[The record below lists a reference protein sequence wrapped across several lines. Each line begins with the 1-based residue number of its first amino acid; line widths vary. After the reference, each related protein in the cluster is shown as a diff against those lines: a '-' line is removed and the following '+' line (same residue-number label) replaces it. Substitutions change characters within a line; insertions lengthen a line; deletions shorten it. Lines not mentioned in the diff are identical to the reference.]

1 MKNKTFSKWWF
12 KNLFYVFIKEL
23 LWSNMPVVAIFIWGI
38 VSVYFFP
45 DEWWIASLIGS
56 IVIIVLFLV
65 LTYLSERKKS

>member
-1 MKNKTFSKWWF
+1 MKNKIFSKRWF

-23 LWSNMPVVAIFIWGI
+23 LWSNMPVIAIFICGI

-56 IVIIVLFLV
+56 IVIVVLFLV

>member
-1 MKNKTFSKWWF
+1 MKNKTFSKGWF

-38 VSVYFFP
+38 VSVYLFP

-56 IVIIVLFLV
+56 IVIVVLFLV